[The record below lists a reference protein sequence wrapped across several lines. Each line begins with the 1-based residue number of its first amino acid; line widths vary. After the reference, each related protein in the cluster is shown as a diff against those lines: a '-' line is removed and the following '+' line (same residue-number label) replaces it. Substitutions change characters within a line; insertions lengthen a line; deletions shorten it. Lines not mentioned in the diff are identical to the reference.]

1 MLYLIHKLR
10 EACVLNWNTEKP
22 KPGIRQMVCIVFQ
35 ILDFE
40 YKEVEGKTD
49 KVPVPYIHDIEINS
63 MNTTI
68 GESDE
73 GLDPIIRRLL
83 FGEESIDD
91 GLTNLITSEIEEK

>member
-49 KVPVPYIHDIEINS
+49 KVPVPYIHDIEIN
-63 MNTTI
+63 
-68 GESDE
+68 
-73 GLDPIIRRLL
+73 RRLL
-83 FGEESIDD
+83 FGEESIDE
-91 GLTNLITSEIEEK
+91 GLTNLITSEIEEKIIQ

>member
-1 MLYLIHKLR
+1 
-10 EACVLNWNTEKP
+10 
-22 KPGIRQMVCIVFQ
+22 
-35 ILDFE
+35 
-40 YKEVEGKTD
+40 
-49 KVPVPYIHDIEINS
+49 

-83 FGEESIDD
+83 FGEESIDE